1 MDFPFSQ
8 AEINQAIDSGCMKFE
23 REMSDVLYH
32 EHIINLYF
40 FSDDFYKTLK
50 FSDKIKTISEEMT

>member
-1 MDFPFSQ
+1 
-8 AEINQAIDSGCMKFE
+8 MKFE